1 VRDLPQK
8 VKVEDVKMKLWCRP
22 ASKSGRCDNN
32 TFVRDL
38 PQFLKVEVVKMTLEL
53 SVPQRVRSEN
63 DPRTPGTVSHPSAG
77 QASPSIFRDTCCPA
91 KHTIISCIRYL
102 SKTHFVRDFP
112 QIPTV
117 EDVRT
122 KQYEA
127 FMRDSPKLKITK
139 MEDMKTKLSCE
150 TSLKK
155 VKVEDVKTELWCET
169 SFCFVI
175 FLL

>member
-1 VRDLPQK
+1 
-8 VKVEDVKMKLWCRP
+8 
-22 ASKSGRCDNN
+22 
-32 TFVRDL
+32 
-38 PQFLKVEVVKMTLEL
+38 MTPEL
-53 SVPQRVRSEN
+53 SVPLRGRSDHDPSLNDRV
-63 DPRTPGTVSHPSAG
+63 PQLSAG
-77 QASPSIFRDTCCPA
+77 QASPSIFRDTFCFA
-91 KHTIISCIRYL
+91 KHSISCIRYL

-139 MEDMKTKLSCE
+139 MEDMKTKLSSE

>member
-1 VRDLPQK
+1 MRDLPQ
-8 VKVEDVKMKLWCRP
+8 L
-22 ASKSGRCDNN
+22 
-32 TFVRDL
+32 
-38 PQFLKVEVVKMTLEL
+38 LKVEVVKMTPEL

-77 QASPSIFRDTCCPA
+77 QASPAIFRDTCCPA

>member
-1 VRDLPQK
+1 
-8 VKVEDVKMKLWCRP
+8 MKLWCRP

-32 TFVRDL
+32 TFVRDP

-53 SVPQRVRSEN
+53 SVPQRVQSEN

-77 QASPSIFRDTCCPA
+77 QASPAIFRDTFSLQNTACRA
-91 KHTIISCIRYL
+91 SAIS
-102 SKTHFVRDFP
+102 THFVRDFP

-175 FLL
+175 SLL